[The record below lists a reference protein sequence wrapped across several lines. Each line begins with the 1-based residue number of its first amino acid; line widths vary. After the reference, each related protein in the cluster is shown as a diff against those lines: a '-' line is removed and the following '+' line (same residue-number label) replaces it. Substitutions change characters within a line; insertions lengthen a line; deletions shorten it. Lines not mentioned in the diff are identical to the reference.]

1 MRNLVI
7 VAGLFFMLGMG
18 YTSAAQKKAD
28 KVVCFKSDMHCD
40 ACEKTLFE
48 HLRFEKGVKALEL
61 DHVSNTIRV
70 VYSEGK
76 TNPENLAGSVVKKG
90 YKAESI
96 TEEVYKHLVDS
107 VKVKSAGEGK

>member
-18 YTSAAQKKAD
+18 YTSVAQKKAD

-48 HLRFEKGVKALEL
+48 QLRFEKGVKDLEF

-70 VYSEGK
+70 VYADGK
-76 TNPENLAGSVVKKG
+76 TNPVNLAGSVGKKG
-90 YKAESI
+90 YKADPI
-96 TEEVYKHLVDS
+96 TEEAL
-107 VKVKSAGEGK
+107 